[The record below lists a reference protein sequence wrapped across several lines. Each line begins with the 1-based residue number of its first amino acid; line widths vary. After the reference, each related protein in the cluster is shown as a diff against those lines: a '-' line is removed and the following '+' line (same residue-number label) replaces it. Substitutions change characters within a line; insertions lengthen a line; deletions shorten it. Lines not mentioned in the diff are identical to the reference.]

1 MARATVL
8 TGLDLLAR
16 SRPKWLRGRKVGLL
30 MHPASVDARFES
42 ARSVVARL
50 PRPADAMPTSLW
62 LEKD

>member
-1 MARATVL
+1 VERK
-8 TGLDLLAR
+8 LADR
-16 SRPKWLRGRKVGLL
+16 L
-30 MHPASVDARFES
+30 